1 MNDIKTQRIPIE
13 YIFIDK
19 QNELRSISK
28 TLEFMP
34 VQLSDIPLLYVDHD
48 EQLVELIQKP
58 TEPLIPVAMYEDPFR
73 QQGAKLVLCQMPT
86 RLQCKKIMD
95 HYAHLEP
102 WFGIEQEYVLFD
114 PKTNKPLGWP
124 RHGQPEKTGKYYC
137 GIGTG
142 KIFGRDIMEAH
153 YRACLYAGITI
164 CGCNA
169 EVVPGQLEYQIGP
182 CEGVSIGDELW
193 VARYIMERVAE
204 DFGLMVSLHPKPIP
218 GSWNP
223 TGCHTNFSTNQMRS
237 SEGGLDAIEEAI
249 ENMSDK
255 HFEHINVYGQD
266 NHLRLT
272 GEYETGHIS
281 VFSYGVGNR
290 GASIRIPIKVALDG
304 KGYMEDRRPAANI
317 DPYQVAT
324 IIMTSSFNYKPPSLF
339 EIIY

>member
-28 TLEFMP
+28 TLDFMP

-124 RHGQPEKTGKYYC
+124 RHGQPEKTV
-137 GIGTG
+137 
-142 KIFGRDIMEAH
+142 
-153 YRACLYAGITI
+153 L
-164 CGCNA
+164 
-169 EVVPGQLEYQIGP
+169 L
-182 CEGVSIGDELW
+182 L
-193 VARYIMERVAE
+193 
-204 DFGLMVSLHPKPIP
+204 
-218 GSWNP
+218 
-223 TGCHTNFSTNQMRS
+223 
-237 SEGGLDAIEEAI
+237 
-249 ENMSDK
+249 
-255 HFEHINVYGQD
+255 
-266 NHLRLT
+266 
-272 GEYETGHIS
+272 
-281 VFSYGVGNR
+281 
-290 GASIRIPIKVALDG
+290 
-304 KGYMEDRRPAANI
+304 
-317 DPYQVAT
+317 
-324 IIMTSSFNYKPPSLF
+324 II
-339 EIIY
+339 I